1 MTRRSV
7 VWAYEF
13 EVVSLL
19 FLFDSGRA
27 YYDTDCY

>member
-7 VWAYEF
+7 VLAYEF

-27 YYDTDCY
+27 YDTDCY